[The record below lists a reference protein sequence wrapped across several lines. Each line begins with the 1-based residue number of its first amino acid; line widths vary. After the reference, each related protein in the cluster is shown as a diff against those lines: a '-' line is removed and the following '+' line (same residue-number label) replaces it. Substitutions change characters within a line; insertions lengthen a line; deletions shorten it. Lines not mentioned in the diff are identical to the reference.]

1 MAIYYHKLVKSYNY
15 HGYACMAP
23 YRAYYKGTM
32 TGSGVKIVAIDAS
45 PYAAVFEGIT
55 PAVERLFVRSGNLE
69 DLMSRPRVAIVGSRK
84 ISAYGKAVTAQFAGE
99 LARQGIVIVS
109 GLAYGVDAVAHQAAL
124 DAGGLTIA
132 VLPGSVEE
140 IYPRVHRSLAERIL
154 SQGGALLSEYP
165 DGTRTYPVNFI
176 ERNRIVSG
184 MSNALLITEAAE
196 KSGTMHTARFALEQ
210 GKDVLAVPG
219 NITSP
224 TSAGTNNLIK
234 TGAITVT
241 SPEDVL
247 HVLGFK
253 ALTHRKAVQGS
264 DTTEQCILDLL
275 AENISDGNELLARSA
290 LGAAEFNQTL
300 TMMEITGKIRPL
312 GANQWTVA

>member
-1 MAIYYHKLVKSYNY
+1 MGIRVETLEIA
-15 HGYACMAP
+15 
-23 YRAYYKGTM
+23 
-32 TGSGVKIVAIDAS
+32 DS
-45 PYAAVFEGIT
+45 PYAGVFAGIT
-55 PAVERLFVRSGNLE
+55 PGVQQLFAISDNLQ
-69 DLMSRPRVAIVGSRK
+69 DVLSRPRVAIVGSRK
-84 ISAYGKAVTAQFAGE
+84 ISSYGKAVTAQFAGE

-109 GLAYGVDAVAHQAAL
+109 GLAYGVDAAAHMAAL

-140 IYPRVHRSLAERIL
+140 VYPATHRNLAMRIV
-154 SQGGALLSEYP
+154 QGGGALLSEYP
-165 DGTRTYPVNFI
+165 RGTRTYPVNFI

-184 MSNALLITEAAE
+184 MSDVLLITEAAE

-224 TSAGTNNLIK
+224 TSTGTNNLIK
-234 TGAITVT
+234 TGALTVT

-253 ALTHRKAVQGS
+253 TSVSKKTVRGS
-264 DTTEQCILDLL
+264 DAAEQCILDLL
-275 AENISDGNELLARSA
+275 IDNISDGNELLVRSELEA
-290 LGAAEFNQTL
+290 PAFNRAL
-300 TMMEITGKIRPL
+300 TMMEITGKVKAL
-312 GANQWTVA
+312 GANQWTIA